1 MNIDIQLIK
10 LMLNKLLYNK
20 YNNIIN
26 LEFYKNNNR
35 ELFKIFLTLSKLQA
49 LDGSEQYTAQDL
61 ALYFYTQYP
70 NVKAEEKVLLDIVF
84 SQVDAVVLDD
94 AMALDYLNAHHEQT
108 VATQIAMEALNIS
121 RGQGDMM
128 RVKELINSLEI
139 NVEVPTSSEFVST
152 DLELLLSEINSSEG
166 LRWRLDTLN
175 KSLGSLRKGD
185 FGFIVKRPETGGTT
199 FLANQIG
206 YILSTTKDRK
216 ILWVNNEEQG
226 EKVVIRV
233 FQSYFGATYQQII
246 TNAPDYNERFK
257 DEVGDRFSFYD
268 NTIASSKDVER
279 LCARVNPDLLIFD
292 QLDKIKGF
300 HDERE
305 DLRLGNIYIWAREL
319 AKRYC
324 PVIAVTQASGDAEG
338 KKYLTMDMIAN
349 SKTAKAAEA
358 DWILGIGMTHNDG
371 EESVRYLS
379 IMKNKLLGDPDSK
392 PELRHGKMPVIIQP
406 EIARFQDSIKWN

>member
-1 MNIDIQLIK
+1 M
-10 LMLNKLLYNK
+10 
-20 YNNIIN
+20 
-26 LEFYKNNNR
+26 
-35 ELFKIFLTLSKLQA
+35 
-49 LDGSEQYTAQDL
+49 
-61 ALYFYTQYP
+61 
-70 NVKAEEKVLLDIVF
+70 LDIVF